1 MLVSL
6 FASKLRNEQMFL
18 QQKERDKKCR
28 RTRCG
33 DFREKTRV
41 AGMLLHVGK
50 QLWWRPS
57 SNQHLSVLTLLP
69 SHLYLK
75 ALLPGSCST
84 PAHLHTSFGCTSSS
98 LCRGALRGCSR
109 NSDDI
114 LTCTYLMRAFAGA
127 PCSLRYCFSARLC
140 FLCCSSSGAQAYCMC
155 RDCQHASAER

>member
-1 MLVSL
+1 MCLLVSL
-6 FASKLRNEQMFL
+6 FASKLRNEQRKFL
-18 QQKERDKKCR
+18 QQKERDKTCR
-28 RTRCG
+28 RNRCG

-75 ALLPGSCST
+75 AMLPGSCST
-84 PAHLHTSFGCTSSS
+84 PVHLHTSFGCTSSS

-127 PCSLRYCFSARLC
+127 PCSFRYWFTFQLAFAFSVAALVVHS
-140 FLCCSSSGAQAYCMC
+140 LLHM
-155 RDCQHASAER
+155 